1 MTLYEIKEDILKA
14 INDIEID
21 EETGEIVSMG
31 ALDELQEQFSD
42 KAENIALYIKNT
54 NAEAEAIKTEE
65 KRLSERRKALE
76 NKAER
81 LKQYLSNAMNETG
94 MDKISTSKVALSFRK
109 TNVVEVDDGFIE
121 WAEKNADFLLDYKP
135 PTASKT
141 AIKNAIKNGSA
152 VEYAHLTERK
162 NLIIR

>member
-14 INDIEID
+14 INNIEID
-21 EETGEIVSMG
+21 EDTGEIMNTD
-31 ALDELQEQFSD
+31 ALDDLQEQFSD

-54 NAEAEAIKTEE
+54 NAEAEAIKFEE
-65 KRLSERRKALE
+65 KRLSERRKTLE

-81 LKQYLSNAMNETG
+81 LKQYLSAAMNEVG
-94 MDKISTSKVALSFRK
+94 ADKISTSKVALSFRK
-109 TNVVEVDDGFIE
+109 TSVVEVDDGFVD

-135 PTASKT
+135 PTVSKT
-141 AIKNAIKNGSA
+141 AIKDAIKNGSII
-152 VEYAHLTERK
+152 EHAHLIERK